1 MVHLADDMS
10 AGARFV
16 AVGGDGLVGDE
27 VPIVLDGKAELAA
40 DRDEFRKRDI
50 AELLGP
56 HPGPSPSGP
65 ACVGSKRLL
74 PF

>member
-1 MVHLADDMS
+1 MSSSDD
-10 AGARFV
+10 AGVNSRFV
-16 AVGGDGLVGDE
+16 SICRDGFGGFE
-27 VPIVLDGKAELAA
+27 VAIAFDGKAELAA
-40 DRDEFRKRDI
+40 DGLQFDEAHI